1 MTSPHLKKEDVGS
14 SSYTA
19 GEQSKVGA
27 SGTGEGEPQAPSPAP
42 GRPPRPRPLT
52 FLVRKSNLAPHCM
65 HLGH

>member
-42 GRPPRPRPLT
+42 GRPPRPRPLLT
-52 FLVRKSNLAPHCM
+52 
-65 HLGH
+65 